1 MSEIGCTTPF
11 GPNKSKIC
19 TNSDDAAKAIALFR
33 DLTRGNSNEAD
44 RRCPATCKYQ
54 LMTFEQREQA
64 LFWYGLG
71 QLQDKGRVAIAFQR
85 RFVKLSKSRYS
96 YQLLE
101 LIAELGG
108 YVGLF
113 LGLSINQLSKLFEQF
128 LGIKMVWF
136 SQ

>member
-11 GPNKSKIC
+11 GPDKSKIC
-19 TNSDDAAKAIALFR
+19 TNSEDAAKAVALFR
-33 DLTRGNSNEAD
+33 NLTRGNSNEAD
-44 RRCPATCKYQ
+44 SQCPATCKYQ
-54 LMTFEQREQA
+54 LMTFEQREQG